1 MVYDPAKKFV
11 QPAEGIV
18 VLSSPVLT
26 DEQLAALER
35 DRLKKIEKIRLG
47 RERDTNTR

>member
-35 DRLKKIEKIRLG
+35 ERLKKIEKLRS
-47 RERDTNTR
+47 ERDTDTR

>member
-35 DRLKKIEKIRLG
+35 ERLKKIEKLRN
-47 RERDTNTR
+47 ERDTDTR